1 MLELSGPPVAEA
13 VYQELQAL
21 LATLPYVPH
30 LRVVRLGDDPASV
43 AYVRLKDRQAK
54 RLGLSSQVDVFP
66 ESTSQE
72 ELLAHIAQL
81 NADPQVDGIL
91 VQSPVPKQVDFNAV
105 LEAIDPQ
112 KDVDGLTPVNA
123 GRMWMGLEALE
134 SCTPAGIMR
143 ILKHYQIPLAGK
155 EVVIVG
161 RSNLVGKPLAALM
174 LREHATVTI
183 AHSRT
188 QDLAAVCRRADIL
201 VAAVGKAGL
210 ITPEMVRPGAV
221 VVDVGINRVGQNEKG
236 RDILVGDVAPGVAAV
251 ASALTPV
258 PGGVGPMTVA
268 MLLYNTVMA
277 AMRRRARPMG
287 EQAFITTLGLAS
299 VEP

>member
-1 MLELSGPPVAEA
+1 MLQLSGPPVAEA
-13 VYQELQAL
+13 VYQELQAQL
-21 LATLPYVPH
+21 SKLPYVPH
-30 LRVVRLGDDPASV
+30 LRVVRLGEDPASV
-43 AYVRLKDRQAK
+43 SYVRLKDRQARK
-54 RLGLSSQVDVFP
+54 LGLSSQVDVFP
-66 ESTSQE
+66 DNTSQE

-81 NADPQVDGIL
+81 NADPEVDGIL
-91 VQSPVPKQVDFNAV
+91 VQSPVPKQVDFNTV
-105 LEAIDPQ
+105 LEAISPL
-112 KDVDGLTPVNA
+112 KDVDGLTPTNA
-123 GRMWMGLEALE
+123 GRLWMGLEALE
-134 SCTPAGIMR
+134 SCTPAGVMR

-174 LREHATVTI
+174 LRENATVTL

-188 QDLAAVCRRADIL
+188 QDLPAVCRRADVL
-201 VAAVGKAGL
+201 VAAVGKVGL

-236 RDILVGDVAPGVAAV
+236 RDILVGDVAPEVAEV

-268 MLLYNTVMA
+268 MLLHNTVAA
-277 AMRRRARPMG
+277 AMRRRG
-287 EQAFITTLGLAS
+287 
-299 VEP
+299 